1 MRTLLVFIVAL
12 SMTTALA
19 PHSQAQTAQ
28 TGVDA
33 ANKELMDSFKNKD
46 AAGIAALYSESAV
59 VLPPN
64 AERMTG
70 RENIQK
76 MWQSWVDAGLTD
88 LALTPVVVEESGD
101 LAYEEGT
108 YSLKVPGS
116 DGQPMQDVGKYVVVW
131 KKGPEGTWQLHR
143 DIFEFE
149 PAARPAIASNRLSVQ
164 ASGVALGGAASARA
178 RHAA

>member
-1 MRTLLVFIVAL
+1 MRTLLVFIAAL

-19 PHSQAQTAQ
+19 AHSQAQTAQ

-76 MWQSWVDAGLTD
+76 MWRS
-88 LALTPVVVEESGD
+88 
-101 LAYEEGT
+101 
-108 YSLKVPGS
+108 
-116 DGQPMQDVGKYVVVW
+116 
-131 KKGPEGTWQLHR
+131 
-143 DIFEFE
+143 
-149 PAARPAIASNRLSVQ
+149 
-164 ASGVALGGAASARA
+164 LGGR
-178 RHAA
+178 RP

>member
-1 MRTLLVFIVAL
+1 MHMLRVFIVAL

-28 TGVDA
+28 TGVEA
-33 ANKELMDSFKNKD
+33 ANKKLMDSFKNKD
-46 AAGIAALYSESAV
+46 AAGIAALYSENAV

-64 AERMTG
+64 AERIAG

-88 LALTPVVVEESGD
+88 LALTPVEVEESGD

-108 YSLKVPGS
+108 YSVKVPAA

-131 KKGPEGTWQLHR
+131 KKGPEGTWRLHR
-143 DIFEFE
+143 DIWNSNQA
-149 PAARPAIASNRLSVQ
+149 PAPQ
-164 ASGVALGGAASARA
+164 
-178 RHAA
+178 